1 VRPDYGATM
10 AQSNVQKAAEPHRAA
25 ALVPPYQRRGY
36 APRAVGAFVPQ
47 LTRKAFEKHGFATAA
62 LITDWGT
69 IVGREVAGWCQPER
83 LKWPRDVATY
93 GEVADED
100 RGRPGATLVV
110 AVDPARA
117 LDIEYRASGLVERI
131 NAFVGYRAVAKLHVV
146 QSPAVASARAPQAR
160 PPAPRPA
167 PAAPRA
173 LDLSAIADES
183 LRAAL
188 AKLGAA
194 MAVKAAA
201 TP

>member
-1 VRPDYGATM
+1 M
-10 AQSNVQKAAEPHRAA
+10 AQAHVQKAAETHRAA
-25 ALVPPYQRRGY
+25 PAPSPYQRRGY

-62 LITDWGT
+62 LITDWAT
-69 IVGREVAGWCQPER
+69 IVGRELAGWCQPER

-117 LDIEYRASGLVERI
+117 LDIEYRAGSLVERI
-131 NAFVGYRAVAKLHVV
+131 NAFLGYRAVARLHVV
-146 QSPAVASARAPQAR
+146 QSPAVASRTPQAR
-160 PPAPRPA
+160 PAAPRSA
-167 PAAPRA
+167 PVAARA
-173 LDLSAIADES
+173 LDLSTVTDES

-194 MAVKAAA
+194 MAGAG